1 MIISTI
7 LMDLKNP
14 ETKYKLFETFYKNL
28 QNDTLF
34 HFITREHIIEYAK
47 ENKIYEDPAKVKKPT
62 KGESIPEY
70 KEIAPWELSKAALD
84 LIWKNQF
91 HVGKKKK

>member
-7 LMDLKNP
+7 LMNLKNL
-14 ETKYKLFETFYKNL
+14 ETKYKIFETFYKNL
-28 QNDTLF
+28 QNDKLF
-34 HFITREHIIEYAK
+34 HFITRQHIIEYAK

-70 KEIAPWELSKAALD
+70 KEIAPWELSKAALG
-84 LIWKNQF
+84 LIWKN
-91 HVGKKKK
+91 